1 MNNEIEQLLIQLE
14 YFIEENYKYY
24 NNFELNKNQ
33 AKQLLD
39 CITNLKQDNTMYA
52 QLKDEYEEEIEDLKE
67 NNEVLLSSYKAQK
80 DINHQQLSMVI
91 KRDKK
96 IKDLQQE
103 NKIKDTNWES
113 LKYYLEKLYYKD
125 YIEEAISDDI
135 DKKIKELESKVEIKG
150 YQKDIKALQQENE
163 RLKETNVYCNR
174 TDCVGRIK
182 DSKKYDSVYQEKE
195 DYKLIIEKLT
205 KELKTTYNKE
215 YYYKYNG
222 KYLKSEINTELL
234 NLLES
239 RGN

>member
-24 NNFELNKNQ
+24 NNFELDKNQ
-33 AKQLLD
+33 VKQLLD
-39 CITNLKQDNTMYA
+39 CITNLEQDNTMYA

-67 NNEVLLSSYKAQK
+67 NNEALLSSYKAQK
-80 DINHQQLSMVI
+80 DINRQQLSMVI

-103 NKIKDTNWES
+103 N
-113 LKYYLEKLYYKD
+113 
-125 YIEEAISDDI
+125 
-135 DKKIKELESKVEIKG
+135 
-150 YQKDIKALQQENE
+150 E

-174 TDCVGRIK
+174 TDCIGRIK
-182 DSKKYDSVYQEKE
+182 DSRKYDSVYQEKE
-195 DYKLIIEKLT
+195 DYKLIIEKLN

-234 NLLES
+234 NLVES